1 MSGLRYSESHI
12 PGPAPGV
19 GVADKA
25 NTPGVRAGGIQNSE
39 VDMSIVAAPPAPTK
53 PAPAIKVIITDR
65 APCPI
70 RRQQLWALIQ
80 RVVKS

>member
-1 MSGLRYSESHI
+1 MTALPS
-12 PGPAPGV
+12 PV
-19 GVADKA
+19 
-25 NTPGVRAGGIQNSE
+25 
-39 VDMSIVAAPPAPTK
+39 PTK
-53 PAPAIKVIITDR
+53 PAPAIKVTITDR